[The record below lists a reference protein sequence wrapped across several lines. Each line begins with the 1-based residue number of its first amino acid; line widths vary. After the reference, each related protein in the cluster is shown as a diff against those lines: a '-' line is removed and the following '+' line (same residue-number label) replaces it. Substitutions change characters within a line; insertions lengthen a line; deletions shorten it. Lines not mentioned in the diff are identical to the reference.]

1 MGWGSIALLCQDED
15 NSDEDIGNVFD
26 SVGNDDDG
34 NDDAGNTDGGNDDD
48 QLTMVRVSESSN
60 KLHRQGE
67 DDCRVLLRRDRVQG
81 LKIPG
86 DDGVNVVDSHDHGH
100 HHHCH
105 LSWSAAGDCEIT
117 SAASFKALAAF
128 CSPSLAI
135 TLMAMMI
142 LLMITRRVMRIK
154 RGIKLEMLMTM
165 KKMILLMLMIT
176 TLALASLVD
185 SASAAIALCIC

>member
-1 MGWGSIALLCQDED
+1 MFRWDMGQLFRHDKDGSDD
-15 NSDEDIGNVFD
+15 DIGNVFD
-26 SVGNDDDG
+26 GIGNDDDG
-34 NDDAGNTDGGNDDD
+34 SDDVGNTDGGNDED

-86 DDGVNVVDSHDHGH
+86 DDDVNVVDSHDHGH

-135 TLMAMMI
+135 T
-142 LLMITRRVMRIK
+142 
-154 RGIKLEMLMTM
+154 
-165 KKMILLMLMIT
+165 
-176 TLALASLVD
+176 
-185 SASAAIALCIC
+185 

>member
-1 MGWGSIALLCQDED
+1 MGQLFRQDRD
-15 NSDEDIGNVFD
+15 DSYDDIGNVFGG
-26 SVGNDDDG
+26 VGNDDDG
-34 NDDAGNTDGGNDDD
+34 NDDVGNTDGGNNDD

-86 DDGVNVVDSHDHGH
+86 DDDVNVVDSHDHGH

-135 TLMAMMI
+135 T
-142 LLMITRRVMRIK
+142 
-154 RGIKLEMLMTM
+154 
-165 KKMILLMLMIT
+165 
-176 TLALASLVD
+176 
-185 SASAAIALCIC
+185 